1 MKLINIHIPKTAG
14 TSFRKSL
21 EKNYKNLSY
30 DYGHKI
36 LRDTNELISE
46 FDDFN
51 RNLIVNNY
59 KSINCISGHI
69 LPIRYKKLYD
79 LDWKFITWLREP
91 SQRLY
96 SHYLHLIRDSK
107 TNEIGKFLVDNNL
120 SFEDFVFLPKV
131 RNFYQRFFYNFVVE
145 DYFFIGIVERYK
157 EDLLKISDL
166 LNMNFIEY
174 TENQNSE
181 KSNNIYDIEPN
192 LLDKIKN
199 YHSDDYNLYYKIL
212 NKI

>member
-1 MKLINIHIPKTAG
+1 MKLVNIHIPKTAG

-21 EKNYKNLSY
+21 EQNYQSLSY

-36 LRDTNELISE
+36 LRDINELVSE
-46 FDDFN
+46 FSDFN
-51 RNLIVNNY
+51 RNLVLDNY

-79 LDWKFITWLREP
+79 LDWKFIIWLRDP
-91 SQRLY
+91 AQRLY
-96 SHYLHLIRDSK
+96 SHYYHLIRDFE
-107 TNEIGKFLVDNNL
+107 NNDFGKLLVD
-120 SFEDFVFLPKV
+120 SEMTFEDFVFLPKV
-131 RNFYQRFFYNFVVE
+131 RNFYQRFFYNFPVE
-145 DYFFIGIVERYK
+145 NYFFIGIVERYK
-157 EDLLKISDL
+157 TDLVKLSQLSNID
-166 LNMNFIEY
+166 FIEY
-174 TENQNSE
+174 SENQNNE
-181 KSNNIYDIEPN
+181 KSNNSYYIEPN